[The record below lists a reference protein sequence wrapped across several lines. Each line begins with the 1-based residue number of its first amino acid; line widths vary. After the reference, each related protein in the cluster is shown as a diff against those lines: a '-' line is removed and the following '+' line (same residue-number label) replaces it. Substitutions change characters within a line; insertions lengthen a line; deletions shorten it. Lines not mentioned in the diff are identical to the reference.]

1 VIDFLPFNNETLVVA
16 KEWPEVLNRLS
27 MATLSLNSNEINT
40 DAVFYGWVKA
50 DRFRFSLKTRRP
62 NSFIPLIIG
71 TIEPTSTGCIIFLE
85 YKFFPVTKMYLI
97 FWSLFIMLSG
107 VVIAHQYNKIYL
119 GLLCVGLVF
128 LINWI
133 AWANFKL
140 QKDLS
145 RKALLKILQ

>member
-1 VIDFLPFNNETLVVA
+1 MIDFLPFNNETLVVA

-27 MATLSLNSNEINT
+27 NATMPLNNNQINP

-62 NSFIPLIIG
+62 NSFIPLIAG
-71 TIEPTSTGCIIFLE
+71 TIEPTSAGCIIFLE
-85 YKFFPVTKMYLI
+85 YKFFPVTRMYLI
-97 FWSLFIMLSG
+97 FWSLFIILSG
-107 VVIAHQYNKIYL
+107 VVIAHQYSEVYL
-119 GLLCVGLVF
+119 GFLSVALVL